1 MLRSAFVAAA
11 ILFATLSSAPAALAC
26 PMADAAAF
34 STAQAEVQAATGTK
48 VALTVEGMHCGD
60 CSTKVSAALKG
71 IDGVV
76 AVAVDYQTGRTEIAY
91 DAKKVTLDAML
102 KAVTD
107 TGFKAQKADA

>member
-11 ILFATLSSAPAALAC
+11 LLFAALSFAPAALAC

-34 STAQAEVQAATGTK
+34 AEAQAAVQSAAGTK
-48 VALTVEGMHCGD
+48 VALTVEGLHCGD

-71 IDGVV
+71 IEGVV
-76 AVAVDYQTGRTEIAY
+76 AVAVDHQSGRAEIAY
-91 DAKKVTLDAML
+91 DAKKTTVDALL

-107 TGFKAQKADA
+107 TGYKAQKAEA